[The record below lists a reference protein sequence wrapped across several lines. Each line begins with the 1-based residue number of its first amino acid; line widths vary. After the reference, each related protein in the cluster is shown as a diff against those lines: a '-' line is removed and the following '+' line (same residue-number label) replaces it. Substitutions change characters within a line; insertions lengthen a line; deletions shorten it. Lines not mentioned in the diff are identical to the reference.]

1 MAPTSAAQTSGS
13 GQFHDQLAQLRNA
26 VVAVQEAAG
35 SRGTPQAL
43 TPLAR
48 LRAFATGKNA
58 SKFPNCAVM
67 GATDA
72 FAADLPGKALAE
84 LEAAISE
91 IESKLTS
98 LP

>member
-1 MAPTSAAQTSGS
+1 
-13 GQFHDQLAQLRNA
+13 
-26 VVAVQEAAG
+26 
-35 SRGTPQAL
+35 
-43 TPLAR
+43 
-48 LRAFATGKNA
+48 
-58 SKFPNCAVM
+58 M